1 MSLWLNGFL
10 GKHLSGRGIIVW
22 PGLAIL
28 IGITA
33 SEFATLLISGIENT
47 PERSIRGAVV
57 GLLLSI
63 ALAVGLRWIATSL
76 GMYLAILFFF
86 FWDAGLVLTLI
97 FSIVTFSA
105 LAATELS
112 PLVRYWYL
120 GILAVWMGQY
130 GVRAGEDAILLVV
143 IIPVAGL
150 SFFLARI
157 IFNLRERNLS
167 AIRLMEESRE
177 QNRVAIERE
186 RKNIAR
192 DLHDIVAHDIT
203 VVAMQ
208 SKAAK
213 FANSGQVA
221 MDAIDIIAKLSTET
235 LHDLRLMLNVLRTD
249 GTMSDSSGG
258 SADKPAATTVYAVQ
272 GLQIFSQRLKD
283 SGFSVTSHTDEKISE
298 LPRSAQTALYRVMQ
312 EATTNIIKH
321 GKREG
326 SCDLRLEISGSN
338 AILEMTNQIPKS
350 KPIKG
355 DQPVGG
361 IGLIGMRDR
370 MNAFGGRFNAE
381 VVDGQWVLTASI
393 PF

>member
-1 MSLWLNGFL
+1 MSLRVTGFL
-10 GKHLSGRGIIVW
+10 GKYFSGRGAIVW

-28 IGITA
+28 IGITCT
-33 SEFATLLISGIENT
+33 EFATLLISGIQNT
-47 PERSIRGAVV
+47 TERSIRGAVV

-63 ALAVGLRWIATSL
+63 ALAVGIRWVATSL

-86 FWDAGLVLTLI
+86 FWDGGLLLWLT
-97 FSIVTFSA
+97 FSIVIFSA
-105 LAATELS
+105 LAATEVS
-112 PLVRYWYL
+112 SLVRNWYL

-130 GVRAGEDAILLVV
+130 AFRAGIDAILLVV
-143 IIPVAGL
+143 IIPLAVL
-150 SFFLARI
+150 SYILGRI
-157 IFNLRERNLS
+157 IYTLRERS
-167 AIRLMEESRE
+167 QFAVSQMEESRE

-213 FANSGQVA
+213 FANSGQAA

-338 AILEMTNQIPKS
+338 AILEMTNQMPNS
-350 KPIKG
+350 KPKKG
-355 DQPVGG
+355 DLPVGG

>member
-1 MSLWLNGFL
+1 
-10 GKHLSGRGIIVW
+10 
-22 PGLAIL
+22 
-28 IGITA
+28 
-33 SEFATLLISGIENT
+33 
-47 PERSIRGAVV
+47 
-57 GLLLSI
+57 
-63 ALAVGLRWIATSL
+63 
-76 GMYLAILFFF
+76 MYLAILFFF
-86 FWDAGLVLTLI
+86 FWDGGLLLWLT
-97 FSIVTFSA
+97 FSIVIFSA
-105 LAATELS
+105 LAATEVS
-112 PLVRYWYL
+112 SLVRNWYL

-130 GVRAGEDAILLVV
+130 AFRAGIDAILLVV
-143 IIPVAGL
+143 IIPLAVL
-150 SFFLARI
+150 SYILARI
-157 IFNLRERNLS
+157 IYTLRERS
-167 AIRLMEESRE
+167 QVAVSQMEESRE

-213 FANSGQVA
+213 FANSGQA
-221 MDAIDIIAKLSTET
+221 AIDAIDIIAKLSTET

-249 GTMSDSSGG
+249 GTMSDTSGG

-283 SGFSVTSHTDEKISE
+283 SGFSVSSHTDEKISE
-298 LPRSAQTALYRVMQ
+298 LPRSSQTALYRVMQ

-326 SCDLRLEISGSN
+326 SCELRLEIAGSN

-350 KPIKG
+350 RPKKS
-355 DQPVGG
+355 DLPVGG
-361 IGLIGMRDR
+361 IGLIGMQDR

-381 VVDGQWVLTASI
+381 VVDDRWVLTACI

>member
-1 MSLWLNGFL
+1 MSLRVTGFL
-10 GKHLSGRGIIVW
+10 GKYFSGRGAIVW

-28 IGITA
+28 IGITCT
-33 SEFATLLISGIENT
+33 EFATLLISGIQNT
-47 PERSIRGAVV
+47 TERSIRGAVV

-63 ALAVGLRWIATSL
+63 ALAVGIRWVATSL

-86 FWDAGLVLTLI
+86 FWDGGLLLWLT
-97 FSIVTFSA
+97 FSIVIFSA
-105 LAATELS
+105 LAATEVS
-112 PLVRYWYL
+112 SLVRNWYL

-130 GVRAGEDAILLVV
+130 AFRAGIDAILLVV
-143 IIPVAGL
+143 IIPLAVL
-150 SFFLARI
+150 SYILGRI
-157 IFNLRERNLS
+157 IYTLRERS
-167 AIRLMEESRE
+167 QFAVSQMEESRE

-213 FANSGQVA
+213 FANSGQAA

-350 KPIKG
+350 KPKKG

-381 VVDGQWVLTASI
+381 VVDGQWVLNASI